1 MKITRKN
8 QLYSVECIKFC
19 KNQDNVRI
27 YLFKNLFPIA
37 QLEYIVAVRKDADT
51 LYFSHFRT
59 LRDAFSSYLD
69 NILKYA

>member
-59 LRDAFSSYLD
+59 ILEATSSYLE
-69 NILKYA
+69 NVCKYA